1 MYSKMHFFPLKLVL
15 NTYCSSNVTKV
26 YLYSTSTCYDLQR
39 EYLEIDLN
47 LDQTKRGGEI
57 ITCEQKMVLK
67 YLMSLIPRHH
77 YGKIAVA

>member
-1 MYSKMHFFPLKLVL
+1 MAIASKRILKNLVIIQKLSNYVKQKFVLVL
-15 NTYCSSNVTKV
+15 N
-26 YLYSTSTCYDLQR
+26 
-39 EYLEIDLN
+39 LE
-47 LDQTKRGGEI
+47 QTKRGGKI